1 MMYAFL
7 FSKAANLLA
16 SDLCLCSSVICI
28 FAFSLWIL
36 FRVFQGGE
44 CCKEGTDTWVSR
56 GEIQV
61 RSINKTICIAITSQC
76 CAFYFTCL
84 VADRATCVRRKMLEY

>member
-1 MMYAFL
+1 MYAFL

-61 RSINKTICIAITSQC
+61 RSVSIRHYALQLQANAVRFIL
-76 CAFYFTCL
+76 L
-84 VADRATCVRRKMLEY
+84 V